1 MGPAIYDL
9 ARLGATPEVLND
21 FKPYESRGM
30 MLARVASAIREEY
43 RLYAAAGEFRAKP
56 AGALLYAAGSTEGLP
71 VVGDW
76 VAARAIGPA
85 EAIVHHILQR
95 RTKFSRRAAGSRAG
109 EQVIATNIDIAMI
122 VCGLDHDFNLRR
134 IERYLTLA
142 IESGAGAVLVLNKAD
157 LLDDA
162 DLIAGRVRQLAG
174 DAPVLS
180 ISAQTGAGL
189 TTLNEFMTPGTT
201 IVLLGSSGA
210 GKSTIINRLI
220 GEERQET
227 QAVREHDSRGRHTT
241 TRRELIPLASGAVV
255 IDTPGLREL
264 QLWAS
269 EESLNES
276 FDDVAAVAAGCRFR
290 DCSHT
295 GEQGCAILPALDSGA
310 LDPGRWSSYLKLRAE
325 LRRLQVLTERTAAT
339 VEKQKWKRLTKALRS
354 HPKYRR

>member
-9 ARLGATPEVLND
+9 ARLGAMPEVLNS
-21 FKPYESRGM
+21 FRPYESRGM

-43 RLYAAAGEFRAKP
+43 RLYAAAGEFRAEP
-56 AGALLYAAGSTEGLP
+56 AGALLYGAASSAGVP
-71 VVGDW
+71 AVGDW
-76 VAARAIGPA
+76 VAARAIGTS
-85 EAIVHHILQR
+85 EAIVHDILPR
-95 RTKFSRRAAGSRAG
+95 RTKFSRRAAGSRAE
-109 EQVIATNIDIAMI
+109 EQVIAANVDIAMI

-134 IERYLTLA
+134 LERYLTLA
-142 IESGAGAVLVLNKAD
+142 IESGAQPLIALNKAD
-157 LLDDA
+157 LVDDA
-162 DLIAGRVRQLAG
+162 GPVAAQVRRLAG

-180 ISAQTGAGL
+180 ISARTGAGL
-189 TTLNEFMTPGTT
+189 EALDEFMAPGTT

-227 QAVREHDSRGRHTT
+227 RAVREHDSRGRHTT

-255 IDTPGLREL
+255 IDAPGMREL

-276 FDDVAAVAAGCRFR
+276 FEDVTVIAGSCRFR
-290 DCSHT
+290 NCSHA
-295 GEQGCAILPALDSGA
+295 GEQGCAIHTALDSGA
-310 LDPGRWSSYLKLRAE
+310 LDPDRWNSYLKLRAE
-325 LRRLQVLTERTAAT
+325 LRRLELLTNRTAAT
-339 VEKQKWKRLTKALRS
+339 AEKQKWKRLTKALRS